1 MQILLGEAAH
11 HLSATDTSV
20 QIRLSE
26 SLPTSVFRG
35 EEVKNT
41 QSKKKKQQKKQ
52 LPEDEGEVTE
62 SHKRAGNKR
71 KGH

>member
-35 EEVKNT
+35 EEVEKHSE
-41 QSKKKKQQKKQ
+41 QKKKKKKKATKEQKTNARGI
-52 LPEDEGEVTE
+52 EDE
-62 SHKRAGNKR
+62 
-71 KGH
+71 

>member
-26 SLPTSVFRG
+26 SLPISIFRG

-41 QSKKKKQQKKQ
+41 QREKKKKKH
-52 LPEDEGEVTE
+52 LPENEGEVTE
-62 SHKRAGNKR
+62 SHKKTENKH
-71 KGH
+71 KGR

>member
-41 QSKKKKQQKKQ
+41 QSKKKKKQ

-62 SHKRAGNKR
+62 SHKRAENKR

>member
-26 SLPTSVFRG
+26 SLPTSIFRG

-41 QSKKKKQQKKQ
+41 RREKKKKKKH
-52 LPEDEGEVTE
+52 LPENEGEVTE
-62 SHKRAGNKR
+62 SHKKTENKH

>member
-41 QSKKKKQQKKQ
+41 QSKKKKKKQ
-52 LPEDEGEVTE
+52 LPEVEGEVTE
-62 SHKRAGNKR
+62 SHKRAENKR